1 MKILNRQS
9 LTTTVDSFN
18 EAVLFGRSWQREA
31 AALVQWLGSRLG
43 EDRAYADSL
52 AMTAS
57 DWQREF
63 RLFTG
68 ERITTRAAR
77 SHIIAEEAL
86 RMLTMIR
93 DSTGA
98 DCAARRVA
106 EERLGARIIS
116 DPSSTVTKDGIYC
129 CGGCSIALWRALS
142 AGAYGGQP
150 TILGKA
156 AKTLAGSRTGAG
168 EWKRFPFYYTVLFLS
183 EAATSVFGG
192 EIAYCSDRLVRARKL
207 LHGKRDPLSARRI
220 RVIDLAL
227 AKLKEG

>member
-1 MKILNRQS
+1 MKILNKQS
-9 LTTTVDSFN
+9 LIATVDAFN
-18 EAVLFGRSWQREA
+18 EAVLFGRCWQLETE
-31 AALVQWLGSRLG
+31 ALVQWLGSRLG
-43 EDRAYADSL
+43 EARAYAESL
-52 AMTAS
+52 AMTSS

-68 ERITTRAAR
+68 ERVTTRAAR

-93 DSTGA
+93 TSTGA

-116 DPSSTVTKDGIYC
+116 DPTSTVTKDGIYC
-129 CGGCSIALWRALS
+129 CGKCSIALWRALS
-142 AGAYGGQP
+142 AGAYRGQP
-150 TILGKA
+150 TILSNA
-156 AKTLAGSRTGAG
+156 AKTLASSRTGAG

-183 EAATSVFGG
+183 EADPEVFGE

-207 LHGKRDPLSARRI
+207 LHGKRDPVSERRI
-220 RVIDLAL
+220 RVVDLGL
-227 AKLKEG
+227 IRLKGR